1 MELLISILS
10 FLGGILKRV
19 QKVSPEKNLS
29 GTKMQD
35 YSLIWLGEETYFLR
49 DLQGGLNRY
58 DISIEDYKVSLV
70 LEGSICVNTIKMI
83 QVESVELD
91 INGQDISS
99 NWESDSFSQPLEI
112 SLRFDIPINIARGEK
127 TAKIRAI
134 VDGDEYYPD
143 PFKIE
148 LPQKS

>member
-1 MELLISILS
+1 MELLKSILS
-10 FLGGILKRV
+10 FLGGTLKRV
-19 QKVSPEKNLS
+19 QKVSLEKNLS
-29 GTKMQD
+29 GTKMKD
-35 YSLIWLGEETYFLR
+35 YSLIWLGEEAYFLR

-58 DISIEDYKVSLV
+58 DTSIEDYKVSLV
-70 LEGSICVNTIKMI
+70 LEGSISVNTIKMI

-134 VDGDEYYPD
+134 VDGDEYYSD

-148 LPQKS
+148 LPLKS